1 MDYRDKVNDKLGEE
15 NVQLFYNVIKSG
27 NIDDTRL
34 KNIGG
39 LMHPYVNG
47 TFQNKRRE
55 CSELVF
61 VAQYMLDTWHLQELY
76 EEEVDGVV
84 RLKEIFLNPQ
94 VDLKDLAKSLKSK
107 NAKLDIGLPKEHP
120 KLPMSMETGQPALIS
135 HQGQDAVCAGHA
147 VTKAI
152 VEIID
157 KHGFDC
163 DQKKIQDD
171 LVDTKCARNPD
182 YFDKTKLRVN
192 VTKKDDEKVAGFV
205 EVQIGIKTVA
215 SSIEN
220 DFTFNPCPLNPLPKG
235 KEMVLRWD
243 IGMTLADKKIFGN
256 HAIFA
261 KHFHDDDG
269 TFDCI
274 NSWGKNEMPY
284 PKINKS
290 RIYAIDY
297 VSIIEK

>member
-1 MDYRDKVNDKLGEE
+1 MDYMEEVNEELGED
-15 NVQLFYNVIKSG
+15 NVELFYDAITGGKIEEKQLQ
-27 NIDDTRL
+27 NIA
-34 KNIGG
+34 K
-39 LMHPYVNG
+39 LMHNKVYG
-47 TFQNKRRE
+47 TFKENRDEKLKYR
-55 CSELVF
+55 
-61 VAQYMLDTWHLQELY
+61 AQCMLDTWHNEELFQEGF
-76 EEEVDGVV
+76 DGVSK
-84 RLKEIFLNPQ
+84 LKKIFDR
-94 VDLKDLAKSLKSK
+94 VGLKDLASKLKLK

-135 HQGQDAVCAGHA
+135 HQGQDPVCAGHA

-182 YFDKTKLRVN
+182 YFDKKELRVN
-192 VTKKDDEKVAGFV
+192 VTKKDDEKIAGFV